1 MAPAASCGSAG
12 AWEPSL
18 PARGELASNAVLRSS
33 LSGAILLHRQV
44 TQLRGD
50 SGDRNSHRCAC
61 GGCAHCVGG
70 WRLSKRFQKASA
82 SSASRRPP
90 VAGPPAATTAIVSRP
105 QSACAP
111 LVACPPQDG
120 VSLAMNPSGVD
131 GVGL

>member
-50 SGDRNSHRCAC
+50 
-61 GGCAHCVGG
+61 GGVEIATDVLAAVVPTAWEDGG
-70 WRLSKRFQKASA
+70 FQSA
-82 SSASRRPP
+82 FRRPAR
-90 VAGPPAATTAIVSRP
+90 VRPPDGRPLPGLRPPPRP
-105 QSACAP
+105 QSAWAP